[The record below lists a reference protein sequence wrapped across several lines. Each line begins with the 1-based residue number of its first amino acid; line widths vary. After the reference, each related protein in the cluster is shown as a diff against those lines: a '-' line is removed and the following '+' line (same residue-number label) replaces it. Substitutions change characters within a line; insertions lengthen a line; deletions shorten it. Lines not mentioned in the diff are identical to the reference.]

1 VSACSWMSDFV
12 VPFGVV
18 PFANPVFEPIGTDDK
33 LPACDRGPIFHPDKE
48 GRLAL
53 AALSFL
59 RLYQQGRHQHRY
71 GPQALTKPGPH
82 QRPQPRQAAS

>member
-53 AALSFL
+53 ATSSFFCDFTN
-59 RLYQQGRHQHRY
+59 RGGTSTCMDHR
-71 GPQALTKPGPH
+71 P
-82 QRPQPRQAAS
+82 